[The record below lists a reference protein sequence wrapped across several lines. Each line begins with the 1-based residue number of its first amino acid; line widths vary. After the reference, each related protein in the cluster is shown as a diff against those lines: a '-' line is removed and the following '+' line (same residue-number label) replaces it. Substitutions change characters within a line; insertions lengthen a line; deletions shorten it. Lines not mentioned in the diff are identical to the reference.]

1 MRQTRAYTRLQRWS
15 ALIAGLF
22 GIATIIA
29 GGRVLLGGDA
39 GYEVVR
45 PVLLFNTAMGVV
57 YLATAM
63 LILRDPAR
71 GRLAAIAIASVNLLV
86 LLAVI
91 ARRAGGGIVAT
102 ETLVA
107 MTLRTVVWIGIAA
120 ALGRERAGRHTAERP
135 GRR

>member
-1 MRQTRAYTRLQRWS
+1 MWSVGSTSRRQRWS
-15 ALIAGLF
+15 ALVAALF

-29 GGRVLLGGDA
+29 GGRVLLGADA

-57 YLATAM
+57 YLAAAW

-71 GRLAAIAIASVNLLV
+71 GRLVAIAIALLNLLV
-86 LLAVI
+86 LVAVI
-91 ARRAGGGIVAT
+91 ARRVGGDVVAT
-102 ETLVA
+102 ETLAA

-120 ALGRERAGRHTAERP
+120 ALGHERAGRRAVTRP
-135 GRR
+135 DHR